1 MNIGEVKAAIQAGIE
16 ASERSSQLMDEV
28 RGKVCQTH
36 ELAEVTAQDSQHDT
50 LTKGLQLLKAVDREI
65 TLTQRRLADGTSAAD
80 KYLRSL

>member
-16 ASERSSQLMDEV
+16 ASERSNQVMDAV
-28 RGKVCQTH
+28 RGRVRQAH
-36 ELAEVTAQDSQHDT
+36 ELAKVTAQDSQHCT
-50 LTKGLQLLKAVDREI
+50 LTKGLQLLKEVDREI